1 LGGAHARRR
10 AVQSAEIGGQIVIT
24 TSHEEL
30 REKLQG
36 YLNQDHRLR
45 SVVTYTKQQ
54 FDAAK
59 ALTAH
64 NWEHIY
70 RDTLNAI
77 VIGEAEGADMSVVLP
92 AIVMHDIGYLSG
104 PGKDHGPRGADELPE
119 YVGAAGISYSAD
131 EISKQASCTR
141 THKGSM
147 FDAHPVGLEARVV
160 ADADL
165 LEKFGAF
172 GIYRSIRSWGE
183 FDWPLARIIGFA
195 NRETPLT
202 LETETGQQLA
212 ESDRQFVI
220 DFFRALKSAAE
231 PYGDSSL

>member
-1 LGGAHARRR
+1 
-10 AVQSAEIGGQIVIT
+10 VIT

-30 REKLQG
+30 RTKLQG
-36 YLNQDHRLR
+36 YLEKDRRLR
-45 SVVTYTKQQ
+45 SVVTYTKQR

-92 AIVMHDIGYLSG
+92 AIVMHDIGFLYG
-104 PGKDHGPRGADELPE
+104 PAKEHGPRGADKLPE
-119 YVGAAGISYSAD
+119 YLEAAGVSYSAD
-131 EISKQASCTR
+131 EIAKQASCIR

-147 FDAHPVGLEARVV
+147 FDLHPDGLEAKVV

-172 GIYRSIRSWGE
+172 GVYQSIRSYGE
-183 FDWPLARIIGFA
+183 MDWPLARVVGFGIS
-195 NRETPLT
+195 ESPLT
-202 LETETGQQLA
+202 LDTETGSQLA
-212 ESDRQFVI
+212 ELGRRFVA
-220 DFFRALKSAAE
+220 DFYRALKSAAE
-231 PYGDSSL
+231 PYGDCSL